1 MTLLRYRPC
10 AKINLGLEVLGLR
23 PDGFHEVRTVLQSIA
38 LHDLLEV
45 NPAPEGIRFTCSDPA
60 LPPGEDNL
68 VVKAARLIQRES
80 GCAKGARIHL
90 VKRIPSQ
97 AGLGGGSADA
107 ACTLLALNRLWRLG
121 LDGAALAAL
130 AARLG
135 SDVPFFLVGG
145 TALGLG
151 RGEEVYPLPDAP
163 PLHLLVVKP
172 SRGMPTSEAY
182 ALLDR
187 ALTAPRDAHRIA
199 SIVQGLV
206 EGRLNERL
214 CFNRFE
220 EVTLPGSSEGSAIR
234 QALLEGGASLAIL
247 AGSGSAWVGL
257 FPDRAAAQATH
268 RRMSHRGISGVL
280 TVTTNRKDYWE
291 LTQPRRGKESL
302 P

>member
-1 MTLLRYRPC
+1 MTLLRFRPC
-10 AKINLGLEVLGLR
+10 AKMNLGLEVLSKR
-23 PDGFHEVRTVLQSIA
+23 ADGYHEIRTVLQSIA

-45 NPAPEGIRFTCSDPA
+45 NPAPDGIAFTCSDPA
-60 LPPGEDNL
+60 LPAGEDNL

-97 AGLGGGSADA
+97 AGLGGGSSDA
-107 ACTLLALNRLWRLG
+107 ACALLALNQLWRLG
-121 LDGAALAAL
+121 LGRKDLASL

-135 SDVPFFLVGG
+135 SDVPYFLVGG
-145 TALGLG
+145 TALALG

-163 PLHLLVVKP
+163 QLYLLVVKP
-172 SRGMPTSEAY
+172 AQGMPTAEAY
-182 ALLDR
+182 GLIDR
-187 ALTAPRDAHRIA
+187 ALTGPRDVHRIA

-206 EGRLNERL
+206 EGGLNERL

-220 EVTLPGSSEGSAIR
+220 EVILPGSGEGSAIR

-280 TVTTNRKDYWE
+280 TTTTTRKDYWE

>member
-10 AKINLGLEVLGLR
+10 AKVNLGLEVLGTR
-23 PDGFHEVRTVLQSIA
+23 PDGYHEVRTVLQSIA

-45 NPAPEGIRFTCSDPA
+45 NPAPGDISFTCTDPA
-60 LPPGEDNL
+60 IPAGEENL
-68 VVKAARLIQRES
+68 VMKAARLIQRET

-107 ACTLLALNRLWRLG
+107 ACTLLALDRLWRLG
-121 LDGAALAAL
+121 LAPPVLASL

-145 TALGLG
+145 TALALG

-172 SRGMPTSEAY
+172 ARGMSTAEAY
-182 ALLDR
+182 ARIDR
-187 ALTAPRDAHRIA
+187 TLTAPRELHRIA
-199 SIVQGLV
+199 LIVQGLV

-220 EVTLPGSSEGSAIR
+220 EVALPGSGEGSAIR

-257 FPDRAAAQATH
+257 FPDRGSAQATH

-280 TVTTNRKDYWE
+280 TTTTTRKDYWE